1 MQPNPGD
8 TTNDL
13 IIQLIKIAVD
23 GPSAVKLSDFS
34 SSTGYS
40 SSTAWMQALAYAS
53 LSFSVLAAF
62 GAVMGKQW
70 LNSYKAA
77 RGRGSLQERG
87 MQRQRKLD
95 GLDYWQLQAVLKAF
109 LVLLQIS
116 LFLFG
121 FSLSMWVEQT
131 TISSIIGCITAFGV
145 LFYGVTVFVSG
156 LRPDSPFQTAGSAL
170 VAAVCRQFFPP
181 LTHDTF
187 AKSSAIRWILET
199 STNPDVVEAAA
210 EMVPLAQWPLKSD
223 ASAMYTRLRDT
234 FTTYH
239 DRPKLFMK
247 CGKAMAHLCSQ
258 STKINTRLL
267 WKEQET
273 LDAYGGKRPFIRD
286 AFSAA
291 SLAWGES
298 KMADEDG
305 DKRKHKANARTA
317 LRTMVVHG
325 LTSRL
330 SLPDDEMVTWRGDL
344 QWYHTDGRTPR
355 CEDFDWL
362 VDYLMGKLDEGT
374 DEATQGDALL
384 ALSAMH
390 GLGSSTKRSSYVAAL
405 IRCMAPSK
413 PSRVR
418 NATLRAIF
426 DARGELASITSDSMP
441 QGVDAKLLDELSRCT
456 LSAAVSLDCEQ
467 SVLRSICYVRLI
479 FSLARNDE
487 WCQRLVRDGHIQHC
501 NFLAEQPPTSFSVR
515 VYLIGIFTRIN
526 PLGNNP
532 SSPDQ
537 KALRKLMTRTW
548 SDLSS
553 SVIYTDDFF
562 LEALPALVT
571 ATRRNF
577 LTPGNDVTSDDLQAL
592 LQHLQ
597 EVLEEL
603 QEKRERRWF
612 LVTPDGIFCSG
623 ESVKASDIVEQ
634 VSLP

>member
-1 MQPNPGD
+1 
-8 TTNDL
+8 
-13 IIQLIKIAVD
+13 
-23 GPSAVKLSDFS
+23 
-34 SSTGYS
+34 
-40 SSTAWMQALAYAS
+40 
-53 LSFSVLAAF
+53 
-62 GAVMGKQW
+62 
-70 LNSYKAA
+70 
-77 RGRGSLQERG
+77 
-87 MQRQRKLD
+87 
-95 GLDYWQLQAVLKAF
+95 
-109 LVLLQIS
+109 
-116 LFLFG
+116 
-121 FSLSMWVEQT
+121 
-131 TISSIIGCITAFGV
+131 
-145 LFYGVTVFVSG
+145 
-156 LRPDSPFQTAGSAL
+156 
-170 VAAVCRQFFPP
+170 
-181 LTHDTF
+181 
-187 AKSSAIRWILET
+187 
-199 STNPDVVEAAA
+199 
-210 EMVPLAQWPLKSD
+210 
-223 ASAMYTRLRDT
+223 
-234 FTTYH
+234 
-239 DRPKLFMK
+239 
-247 CGKAMAHLCSQ
+247 
-258 STKINTRLL
+258 
-267 WKEQET
+267 
-273 LDAYGGKRPFIRD
+273 
-286 AFSAA
+286 
-291 SLAWGES
+291 
-298 KMADEDG
+298 
-305 DKRKHKANARTA
+305 
-317 LRTMVVHG
+317 
-325 LTSRL
+325 
-330 SLPDDEMVTWRGDL
+330 
-344 QWYHTDGRTPR
+344 
-355 CEDFDWL
+355 
-362 VDYLMGKLDEGT
+362 LDEGT

-487 WCQRLVRDGHIQHC
+487 WCQRLVRDRHIQHC
-501 NFLAEQPPTSFSVR
+501 IFLAEQPPTSFSVR

-548 SDLSS
+548 IDLSS

-577 LTPGNDVTSDDLQAL
+577 LIPGNDVTSDDLGAL

-623 ESVKASDIVEQ
+623 ESVKASDIAEQ